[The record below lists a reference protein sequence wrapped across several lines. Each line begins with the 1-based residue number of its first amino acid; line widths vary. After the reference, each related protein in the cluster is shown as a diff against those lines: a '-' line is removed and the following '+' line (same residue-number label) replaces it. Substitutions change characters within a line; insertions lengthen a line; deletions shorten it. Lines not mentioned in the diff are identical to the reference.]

1 MTAPKKK
8 APAKAPAKKSAPKR
22 VRTPAKPKTKAQRRT
37 AQPGYAAA
45 AVLRGQILELR
56 TLGRTI
62 AQIAEQV
69 NRAPS
74 VVHGHLT
81 KALEELDH
89 EQHEQASRHR
99 ALAYNR
105 LERILAKAML
115 KAAAGDL
122 KAMREATRIIQAQ
135 ARLMGFEA
143 PIKHASTDPSG
154 EHERAPPGTWTLP
167 MRPDV
172 TIEDWQAQAEA
183 VWAQQQKRE
192 AEALS

>member
-8 APAKAPAKKSAPKR
+8 ATTKPPAKKPATKR
-22 VRTPAKPKTKAQRRT
+22 VRNPAKPRTKAQRRT

-45 AVLRGQILELR
+45 AILRGQILELR

-69 NRAPS
+69 QRSPS

-81 KALEELDH
+81 KALEELDS
-89 EQHEQASRHR
+89 EQHEQASRYR

-105 LERILAKAML
+105 LERLLAKAML
-115 KAAAGDL
+115 KGAAGDL
-122 KAMREATRIIQAQ
+122 KAIREATRLIQAQ

-143 PIKHASTDPSG
+143 PIKHATTDPSG

-172 TIEDWQAQAEA
+172 SIEDWQAQAEA
-183 VWAQQQKRE
+183 VWAQQQQRE
-192 AEALS
+192 AEAQS